1 MTHQFFETWLT
12 VGHIPKKISC
22 HCYFF
27 REGGGNITEHL
38 ISTTSEVSPIPAGGL
53 EVPLLLR
60 ISVKSER
67 IFKLIKIFCQFIS
80 PRLYCRR
87 GRKYRRQ
94 GSRRWKNRYKVN
106 RRGER
111 NKWKQLK
118 CYWNRLIVYVSIFIP
133 LFVKSDCFGKFSL
146 PNAFQFKKVFSSDA
160 WAEINL
166 N

>member
-12 VGHIPKKISC
+12 VGHIPKKISR

-38 ISTTSEVSPIPAGGL
+38 ISTTSEISPIPAGGL

-87 GRKYRRQ
+87 GRKCRRQ

-118 CYWNRLIVYVSIFIP
+118 CYWNRLIVYVSIFIL
-133 LFVKSDCFGKFSL
+133 LFVKSDCLVNLVFRMRFNL
-146 PNAFQFKKVFSSDA
+146 NKVFSSDA